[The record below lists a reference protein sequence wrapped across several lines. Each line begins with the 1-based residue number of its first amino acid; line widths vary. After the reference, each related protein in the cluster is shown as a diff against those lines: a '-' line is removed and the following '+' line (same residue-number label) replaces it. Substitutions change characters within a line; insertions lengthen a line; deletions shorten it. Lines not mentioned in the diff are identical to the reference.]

1 MSFRAWL
8 LFAVGNGL
16 MWVKGASHAHACVFK
31 NATAAGWG
39 AAALQSPWGK
49 RSVCERV
56 HENQPDTRVQC
67 SQFLPIMAV
76 SNVSPISSPRVMGSP
91 CVYAYV
97 TFCVRRVGE
106 WYNKAVAHVIFNS
119 LSPWKPA
126 HMLGAIHP
134 AECVCVCVCLWR
146 CSSSSCFIWG
156 KHTHVAHACRSVCVT
171 VWVSYEVGSNHKITS
186 D

>member
-1 MSFRAWL
+1 MRDVYALGCVVQSRA
-8 LFAVGNGL
+8 AVCSWKWVNVGKGGL
-16 MWVKGASHAHACVFK
+16 IMHTRVCLRMPLQQGGVQPRR
-31 NATAAGWG
+31 

-56 HENQPDTRVQC
+56 HENERDSRVQR
-67 SQFLPIMAV
+67 SPFLPVIAV
-76 SNVSPISSPRVMGSP
+76 CNISPVSSPRGMGSP

-126 HMLGAIHP
+126 HMLGAMHP
-134 AECVCVCVCLWR
+134 AECVCVCLWR
-146 CSSSSCFIWG
+146 CSSSSCFIWR
-156 KHTHVAHACRSVCVT
+156 KHTHVAHACRSVCAR
-171 VWVSYEVGSNHKITS
+171 VSV
-186 D
+186 

>member
-1 MSFRAWL
+1 MHTRVCL
-8 LFAVGNGL
+8 RMPLQQGGVQPRR
-16 MWVKGASHAHACVFK
+16 
-31 NATAAGWG
+31 

-56 HENQPDTRVQC
+56 HENERDSRVQC
-67 SQFLPIMAV
+67 SPFLPVIAV
-76 SNVSPISSPRVMGSP
+76 CNVSPVSSPRGMGSP

-126 HMLGAIHP
+126 HMLGAMHP
-134 AECVCVCVCLWR
+134 AECVCVSVEMQQFILLHLEEAHTRCTCLPQCVCVYER
-146 CSSSSCFIWG
+146 
-156 KHTHVAHACRSVCVT
+156 VSVLRGQIKT
-171 VWVSYEVGSNHKITS
+171 QNHI
-186 D
+186 